1 MVILTILTMDFQMN
15 MQKNLKLEK
24 NPYKFALLL
33 IDWWW
38 FKFNVIS
45 LSFDRPLKTVKLKPL

>member
-1 MVILTILTMDFQMN
+1 MGYFD
-15 MQKNLKLEK
+15 NLDNKFSNKYEKIFKLK
-24 NPYKFALLL
+24 KPYKYDFLL

-45 LSFDRPLKTVKLKPL
+45 LSFDTHQESLNFI